1 MGSRYADMLREKRAE
16 LEKKPVIKKV
26 TDLEETD
33 PYYFVALSESNETL
47 AEGEL
52 PTFKLRLPDE
62 YFDKPFKSI
71 SRNKDNLVAVIHF

>member
-1 MGSRYADMLREKRAE
+1 MASRYADMLREKRAASE
-16 LEKKPVIKKV
+16 VKPVITKV

-33 PYYFVALSESNETL
+33 PYYFVALSESNKMI

-62 YFDKPFKSI
+62 YYDKPFKSI
-71 SRNKDNLVAVIHF
+71 NRNKDNLVAVIHF